1 MLTIWV
7 KNCETKFPCWPC
19 ISNGIISL
27 VNSPFDVN
35 ICFQVSIIS
44 CIEPATPKVTNY
56 APFISNPIIR
66 ANLLLLEFG
75 PHVLCNLAIV
85 GSENENQF
93 RWITIKCTRHSLSIL
108 IYLLSDSLADNPTFS
123 CRISSIVY
131 GKNIH
136 EQHQKRITRHRISF
150 SSPGFSFL
158 FISSLSRHISKQEI
172 SSKFFIINPK
182 APYRVIKSLYYQIDS
197 RLNT

>member
-131 GKNIH
+131 GKKYSWTASETHN
-136 EQHQKRITRHRISF
+136 KASDF
-150 SSPGFSFL
+150 FFLSWLFFSFY
-158 FISSLSRHISKQEI
+158 
-172 SSKFFIINPK
+172 FIIIK
-182 APYRVIKSLYYQIDS
+182 AYIKTRNKLQILHNQS
-197 RLNT
+197 QSPV

>member
-1 MLTIWV
+1 M
-7 KNCETKFPCWPC
+7 
-19 ISNGIISL
+19 
-27 VNSPFDVN
+27 
-35 ICFQVSIIS
+35 S

-75 PHVLCNLAIV
+75 PHVLCNLAIG

-131 GKNIH
+131 GKKYSWTASEMHNKPS
-136 EQHQKRITRHRISF
+136 EFF

-182 APYRVIKSLYYQIDS
+182 AP
-197 RLNT
+197 